1 MAPML
6 LTRTAQVLVP
16 VAGQVMSVL
25 ITMVALTAITSFIT
39 QRTLAIKVWGRLPYI
54 VWLVFAINIDS
65 YLFVFTTALL
75 QHAFGVNYSKQL
87 CEGAI
92 LLCLACY
99 VTTKLIYLF
108 LVEKAHIIRGTTKK
122 RLKSKLYLFN
132 SFGIMSV
139 FIIVII
145 LNFIYRIVRM
155 EQGQCFI
162 GMEGVGII
170 PLITFD
176 SLANTYLTLLFL
188 VPLRKIYKFRKLA
201 RTQANH
207 HLQNVALRT
216 FIGALC
222 TLISSVTNLTVLMA
236 LNGEPGWVCLMC
248 CNCDATWISRDGLPI
263 PPFPNWKQ
271 VSGRANQSSLVVLF
285 SAAVIHWVTSK
296 DNAGTS
302 GSLSSH
308 GGAGNG
314 GCPEN
319 GGTPPRRHN
328 GQSGSDTEPPPSS
341 TTMDEIALVTA
352 ARPSS
357 RRHSD
362 LDDDFDDE
370 SCSQA
375 DAVLSKAAN
384 PKGTVVVTTT
394 IKRES
399 RPNGAGNKP
408 LSGGSISIGDNCYQ
422 HSPRTTMVRGGDGF
436 SNPQTRI
443 SGGSPQSQR

>member
-39 QRTLAIKVWGRLPYI
+39 QRTLAIKVWARLPYI
-54 VWLVFAINIDS
+54 VWLVLAIYIDS

-75 QHAFGVNYSKQL
+75 QHAFGVNSSQHL

-108 LVEKAHIIRGTTKK
+108 LVEKAYIIRGTPKP

-132 SFGIMSV
+132 SFGIMSI
-139 FIIVII
+139 FIVVIV
-145 LNFIYRIVRM
+145 LNFLYRIVRM

-188 VPLRKIYKFRKLA
+188 IPLRKIYKFRKMA
-201 RTQANH
+201 RTQANYR
-207 HLQNVALRT
+207 LQNVALRT

-248 CNCDATWISRDGLPI
+248 CNCD
-263 PPFPNWKQ
+263 
-271 VSGRANQSSLVVLF
+271 VLF

-296 DNAGTS
+296 DNAGTT
-302 GSLSSH
+302 G
-308 GGAGNG
+308 
-314 GCPEN
+314 
-319 GGTPPRRHN
+319 
-328 GQSGSDTEPPPSS
+328 
-341 TTMDEIALVTA
+341 
-352 ARPSS
+352 
-357 RRHSD
+357 
-362 LDDDFDDE
+362 
-370 SCSQA
+370 
-375 DAVLSKAAN
+375 
-384 PKGTVVVTTT
+384 
-394 IKRES
+394 
-399 RPNGAGNKP
+399 
-408 LSGGSISIGDNCYQ
+408 
-422 HSPRTTMVRGGDGF
+422 
-436 SNPQTRI
+436 
-443 SGGSPQSQR
+443 

>member
-6 LTRTAQVLVP
+6 LTRTAQVMVP

-25 ITMVALTAITSFIT
+25 ITMVALTAITSFIST
-39 QRTLAIKVWGRLPYI
+39 QGYLSSEYSSLPLKLTLILPAQRTLAIKVWARLPYI

-75 QHAFGVNYSKQL
+75 QHAFGVNSSKHL

-99 VTTKLIYLF
+99 VTTKY
-108 LVEKAHIIRGTTKK
+108 IIRGTPKK

-132 SFGIMSV
+132 SFGIMSI
-139 FIIVII
+139 FIIII
-145 LNFIYRIVRM
+145 VLNFLYRIVRM

-176 SLANTYLTLLFL
+176 SLANAYLTLLFL

-201 RTQANH
+201 RTQANY

-248 CNCDATWISRDGLPI
+248 CNCD
-263 PPFPNWKQ
+263 
-271 VSGRANQSSLVVLF
+271 VLF

-302 GSLSSH
+302 GSVSSH

-314 GCPEN
+314 FPDN
-319 GGTPPRRHN
+319 NAAGTPPRRHN
-328 GQSGSDTEPPPSS
+328 GNSGSDTEPPPS
-341 TTMDEIALVTA
+341 TMDEIALVTA
-352 ARPSS
+352 ARSTAS

-362 LDDDFDDE
+362 FDDDDDVD
-370 SCSQA
+370 SQA

-399 RPNGAGNKP
+399 RPNG
-408 LSGGSISIGDNCYQ
+408 GGISIGAGGVGDHGYQ
-422 HSPRTTMVRGGDGF
+422 HSPRMARAGDGF
-436 SNPQTRI
+436 SKPQTRI

>member
-39 QRTLAIKVWGRLPYI
+39 QRTLAIKAWARLPYI

-139 FIIVII
+139 FIIVI
-145 LNFIYRIVRM
+145 
-155 EQGQCFI
+155 CFI

-188 VPLRKIYKFRKLA
+188 IPLRKIYKFRKMA
-201 RTQANH
+201 RTQANS

-248 CNCDATWISRDGLPI
+248 CNCD
-263 PPFPNWKQ
+263 
-271 VSGRANQSSLVVLF
+271 VLF

-314 GCPEN
+314 CPEN

-328 GQSGSDTEPPPSS
+328 GHSGSDTEPPPSS

-352 ARPSS
+352 ARSTS
-357 RRHSD
+357 HHRRHSD
-362 LDDDFDDE
+362 LLDDDFDDE
-370 SCSQA
+370 CSQA

-399 RPNGAGNKP
+399 RPNGGNKP
-408 LSGGSISIGDNCYQ
+408 PSGGSISIGDHCYQ
-422 HSPRTTMVRGGDGF
+422 HSSPRTMARGGAGDGF

>member
-6 LTRTAQVLVP
+6 LTRIAQVLVP

-39 QRTLAIKVWGRLPYI
+39 QRTLAIKVWARLPYI

-75 QHAFGVNYSKQL
+75 QHAFGVNYNKQL

-139 FIIVII
+139 FIIVIV

-188 VPLRKIYKFRKLA
+188 IPLRKIYKFRKMA

-248 CNCDATWISRDGLPI
+248 CNCD
-263 PPFPNWKQ
+263 
-271 VSGRANQSSLVVLF
+271 VLF

-314 GCPEN
+314 CPEN
-319 GGTPPRRHN
+319 GGSPPRRHN

-352 ARPSS
+352 SRSASHH

-362 LDDDFDDE
+362 LLDDDFDDE
-370 SCSQA
+370 CSQA

-408 LSGGSISIGDNCYQ
+408 SSGGSISIGDHCYQQ
-422 HSPRTTMVRGGDGF
+422 HSPRMPRGAGDGF

>member
-39 QRTLAIKVWGRLPYI
+39 QRTLAIKAWARLPYI

-99 VTTKLIYLF
+99 VTTKSPRQLLIYLF

-139 FIIVII
+139 FIIVIV

-188 VPLRKIYKFRKLA
+188 IPLRKIYKFRKMA
-201 RTQANH
+201 RTQANS

-248 CNCDATWISRDGLPI
+248 CNCD
-263 PPFPNWKQ
+263 
-271 VSGRANQSSLVVLF
+271 VLF

-302 GSLSSH
+302 GSL
-308 GGAGNG
+308 
-314 GCPEN
+314 
-319 GGTPPRRHN
+319 
-328 GQSGSDTEPPPSS
+328 
-341 TTMDEIALVTA
+341 
-352 ARPSS
+352 
-357 RRHSD
+357 
-362 LDDDFDDE
+362 
-370 SCSQA
+370 
-375 DAVLSKAAN
+375 
-384 PKGTVVVTTT
+384 
-394 IKRES
+394 
-399 RPNGAGNKP
+399 
-408 LSGGSISIGDNCYQ
+408 
-422 HSPRTTMVRGGDGF
+422 
-436 SNPQTRI
+436 
-443 SGGSPQSQR
+443 